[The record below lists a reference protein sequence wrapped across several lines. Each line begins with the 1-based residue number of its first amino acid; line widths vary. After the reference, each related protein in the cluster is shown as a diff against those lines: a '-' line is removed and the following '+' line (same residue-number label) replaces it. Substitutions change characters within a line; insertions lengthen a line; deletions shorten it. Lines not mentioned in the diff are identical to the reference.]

1 MILKMSKL
9 VFFYHKR
16 RDDAVRIGIEVD
28 EERLLETYTPGQ
40 EFSDSAL
47 LWYADVR
54 CSTEEEIDA
63 DSETARKF
71 FMEIATPVKV
81 ALDSIAEELRAG
93 LDSDIWP
100 NRWPLSQLPPGIQ
113 GEIVC
118 SAMRRVTDGELG
130 QVIKELA
137 HDWEKVI
144 TTLQPTPYL
153 VS

>member
-1 MILKMSKL
+1 MVKEMTKL
-9 VFFYHKR
+9 SFFYHKR
-16 RDDAVRIGIEVD
+16 RDDAVRVGIEVD
-28 EERLLETYTPGQ
+28 EDRVLEMYTPGQ
-40 EFSDSAL
+40 ELSDSAL

-54 CSTEEEIDA
+54 CSTQEENGA
-63 DSETARKF
+63 DPESARRF
-71 FMEIATPVKV
+71 FLEIAGPVKL
-81 ALDSIAEELRAG
+81 ALNSIAEELRAG

-100 NRWPLSQLPPGIQ
+100 NRWPLTNLPRGIQ

-130 QVIKELA
+130 KVIKELA